1 MTELGLLDLRSEESV
16 YIARDKLRRALECLQ
31 LSRMRSDY
39 MLTGFYSLCQL
50 VRQSTVHHALPVGFD
65 NEALCFVVHVEGGWA
80 KQSLSAFFDVQQVLP
95 DGAVQLEF
103 RVGHQEVDCILQVKN
118 IFNEQTRDE
127 LMSVLTVSNAELAA
141 HKQGLEQEVDRRAMA
156 LQQSEMQSK
165 AVIEGA
171 PIAVILLDQDC
182 CVTDWNRAA
191 ELTFGFAAAEVV
203 GLKLQSLI
211 HIEGDGDL
219 PLVLDRGLSEVTS
232 RITTARFWELLARNR
247 SGSLL
252 PIEVGM
258 TVLNMDGHCSGTLF
272 ARDISQRKIVEQELQ
287 LAKTRAEEA
296 ASVKSSFLA
305 NMSHEIRTPMNAV
318 IGLSH
323 LALKAE
329 MPPKQRDYLSKIHH
343 AGTSLLGIINDILD
357 FSKIEAGKLNIE
369 LAPFEL
375 ETVLNNVCTVT
386 TQKVFEKGLEFV
398 IHHPED
404 IPPCLVGDSLRL
416 SQIMINLVN
425 NAVKFTEA
433 GDVEITITCLE
444 RNQEQVQ
451 LEFRVRDTGIGMTP
465 EQIGKLFMPFTQAD
479 SSTTRKFGGTGL
491 GLSISKRLV
500 ELMGGRIWAESQSGV
515 GSHFVF
521 TAWFGVEEKEIR
533 KRAVPNEINNMR
545 VLVVD
550 DHEHARL
557 AIIEVL
563 KRFDVRIENVGSGQ
577 GAVEL
582 SIAAQQ
588 RGDPFGLI
596 LLDWQM
602 PHMDGA
608 QAAQKIQEALPQGG
622 PKIVIVTAFD
632 REDIY
637 VQAQTLNISA
647 VLTKPVNASSL
658 TDCLISLFAR
668 DDDEALS
675 NKEPQDEEGAGL
687 KGMRVLLTED
697 NPINQQIATEL
708 LAMVGVE
715 VVVANHGQEAL
726 DRLEEFGPT
735 YFETILMDMQMPV
748 MDGYE
753 ASKRIRADARYSH
766 IPLVAMTAHAMVE
779 ERARCLDLGMNDHVS
794 KPIDPMQLFSC
805 LKHWRITSPSGVTT
819 PLLVEA
825 VVECV
830 DVLARPTAEKN
841 LEMPVAV
848 ALQTTP
854 AVVAPAPVA
863 EAPAAPAAQATFVEL
878 EVTVGLGFVM
888 NNPSLYLRMLKQF
901 SGSEGDCVMRINQ
914 ALLNNELEP
923 ALRFAHTL
931 KGLSATL
938 GGVKVAAIAGRIE
951 SAISHGGGINEVK
964 EDLLILDT
972 HLNVL
977 MHEVMVY
984 INGEDAFANAPKPSG
999 KMPIKE
1005 LQNLLTWLERL
1016 LNDMDA
1022 EALTV
1027 MGKYG
1032 DAMSDFFDPAEFAA
1046 FRIALERFNFGEA
1059 LPILQKM
1066 NAGLKVV

>member
-1 MTELGLLDLRSEESV
+1 MTELGLLDLRSEEGV
-16 YIARDKLRRALECLQ
+16 FIARDKLRRALECLQ
-31 LSRMRSDY
+31 LNRMRSDFL
-39 MLTGFYSLCQL
+39 LTGFYSLCQF
-50 VRQSTVHHALPVGFD
+50 VRQSTSHHILPLGFD
-65 NEALCFVVHVEGGWA
+65 HDALSFEVRVEGGWV
-80 KQSLSAFFDVQQVLP
+80 KHTLSAFFDVQQLMP
-95 DGAVQLEF
+95 DGAVLLEF
-103 RVGHQEVDCILQVKN
+103 RVGIQKAESILQVKN
-118 IFNEQTRDE
+118 IINEQTRDE
-127 LMSVLTVSNAELAA
+127 LMSVLTESNAELAA
-141 HKQGLEQEVDRRAMA
+141 HKQGLEQEVDRRSMA

-191 ELTFGFAAAEVV
+191 ELTFGFAATEVV

-211 HIEGDGDL
+211 HIEGDGDF
-219 PLVLDRGLSEVTS
+219 PLVLERGLSEITS

-272 ARDISQRKIVEQELQ
+272 ARDISQRKLVEQELQ

-398 IHHPED
+398 IHNPED

-425 NAVKFTEA
+425 NAVKFTEV
-433 GDVEITITCLE
+433 GDVEITITCLD
-444 RNQEQVQ
+444 RNKEQVQ

-465 EQIGKLFMPFTQAD
+465 DQLGKLFMPFTQAD

-533 KRAVPNEINNMR
+533 KRAAPKEINNMR

-608 QAAQKIQEALPQGG
+608 QAAQKIQEALPQEG

-637 VQAQTLNISA
+637 VQAQTLNIGA

-668 DDDEALS
+668 DDDVALS
-675 NKEPQDEEGAGL
+675 NKEPQEEEGAGL
-687 KGMRVLLTED
+687 KKMRVLLTED

-735 YFETILMDMQMPV
+735 YFEAILMDMQMPV

-805 LKHWRITSPSGVTT
+805 LKHWRITSPSGVLT
-819 PLLVEA
+819 PLVLIAESVE
-825 VVECV
+825 
-830 DVLARPTAEKN
+830 VLAQPSAEKH
-841 LEMPVAV
+841 LEVPLAV
-848 ALQTTP
+848 PLE
-854 AVVAPAPVA
+854 APAPVVA
-863 EAPAAPAAQATFVEL
+863 QAPSLSAAVAQATFIEL
-878 EVTVGLGFVM
+878 EVKVGLGFVM

-901 SGSEGDCVMRINQ
+901 SSTEVDCVTRINQ

-938 GGVKVAAIAGRIE
+938 GGVAVAGIAGRIE

-964 EDLLILDT
+964 EDLLALDK

-977 MHEVMVY
+977 MHEVLIY
-984 INGEDAFANAPKPSG
+984 INGEDAFANAPKPVG
-999 KMPIKE
+999 KIPIKE
-1005 LQNLLTWLERL
+1005 LQNLLIWLERL

-1027 MGKYG
+1027 MSKYG

>member
-1 MTELGLLDLRSEESV
+1 MTELGLLDLRSEEAV
-16 YIARDKLRRALECLQ
+16 YLARDKLRRALECLQ
-31 LSRMRSDY
+31 LDRMRSDY
-39 MLTGFYSLCQL
+39 LLTGFYSLCQF
-50 VRQSTVHHALPVGFD
+50 VRQSTLNHTLPLGFD

-80 KQSLSAFFDVQQVLP
+80 KQSLSAFFDVQQVLS

-103 RVGHQEVDCILQVKN
+103 RIGHQDVASVLRVKN
-118 IFNEQTRDE
+118 ILNEQTRDE

-398 IHHPED
+398 IHNPED
-404 IPPCLVGDSLRL
+404 VPPCLVGDSLRL

-425 NAVKFTEA
+425 NAVKFTEK

-465 EQIGKLFMPFTQAD
+465 EQLGKLFMPFTQAD

-521 TAWFGVEEKEIR
+521 TAWFGVEGKEIR
-533 KRAVPNEINNMR
+533 KRAAPKEINNMR

-550 DHEHARL
+550 DHEHARA

-563 KRFDVRIENVGSGQ
+563 KRFGVRVESVGSGQ

-608 QAAQKIQEALPQGG
+608 QAAQKIQEALPDAA

-637 VQAQTLNISA
+637 VQAQVLNIGA

-708 LAMVGVE
+708 LSMVGVD

-726 DRLEEFGPT
+726 DRLEELGPT
-735 YFETILMDMQMPV
+735 YFEAILMDMQMPV

-819 PLLVEA
+819 LLPV
-825 VVECV
+825 
-830 DVLARPTAEKN
+830 
-841 LEMPVAV
+841 VAV
-848 ALQTTP
+848 AEHVDVVPLTVEKTLGERGVTLPQAATEP
-854 AVVAPAPVA
+854 VLVVEQAAVPRI
-863 EAPAAPAAQATFVEL
+863 EL
-878 EVTVGLGFVM
+878 DVKVGLGFVM

-901 SGSEGDCVMRINQ
+901 SSSEGDCVARINQ

-938 GGVKVAAIAGRIE
+938 GGVTVAGVAGRIE

-964 EDLLILDT
+964 EDLLVLDK

-977 MHEVMVY
+977 MHEVLGY
-984 INGEDAFANAPKPSG
+984 INGEDAFANAPKPTG

-1005 LQNLLTWLERL
+1005 LQNLLVWLERL

-1027 MGKYG
+1027 MSKYG

-1046 FRIALERFNFGEA
+1046 FRIALERFNFSDA

>member
-1 MTELGLLDLRSEESV
+1 MTELGLLELHSEESV

-50 VRQSTVHHALPVGFD
+50 VRQSTVHHTLPVGFES
-65 NEALCFVVHVEGGWA
+65 EALCFMVHVEGGWV
-80 KQSLSAFFDVQQVLP
+80 KHTLSAFFDVQQILP

-103 RVGHQEVDCILQVKN
+103 RVGHQEIDCIMRVKS
-118 IFNEQTRDE
+118 ILNEQTRDE

-191 ELTFGFAAAEVV
+191 ELTFGFATTEVV

-272 ARDISQRKIVEQELQ
+272 ARDISQRKIVEQELK

-398 IHHPED
+398 IHNPED

-425 NAVKFTEA
+425 NAVKFTEK

-465 EQIGKLFMPFTQAD
+465 EQLGKLFMPFTQAD

-521 TAWFGVEEKEIR
+521 TAWFGVEGKEIR
-533 KRAVPNEINNMR
+533 KRAAPKEINNMR

-550 DHEHARL
+550 DHEHARA

-563 KRFDVRIENVGSGQ
+563 KRFGVRVESVGSGQ

-608 QAAQKIQEALPQGG
+608 QAAQKIQEALPDAT

-637 VQAQTLNISA
+637 VQAQVLNIGA

-668 DDDEALS
+668 DDDKVLS
-675 NKEPQDEEGAGL
+675 SKAPQEEESAGL

-726 DRLEEFGPT
+726 DRLEEFGAN
-735 YFETILMDMQMPV
+735 YFEAILMDMQMPV

-766 IPLVAMTAHAMVE
+766 IPLIAMTAHAMVE

-805 LKHWRITSPSGVTT
+805 LKHWRITSSSGVVT
-819 PLLVEA
+819 PL
-825 VVECV
+825 VVAAESEE
-830 DVLARPTAEKN
+830 VLAQKH
-841 LEMPVAV
+841 LEVSVA
-848 ALQTTP
+848 APLQATP
-854 AVVAPAPVA
+854 ALVAPAQAPS
-863 EAPAAPAAQATFVEL
+863 APAAPATFVEL

-888 NNPSLYLRMLKQF
+888 NNPSLYLRILKQF
-901 SGSEGDCVMRINQ
+901 RGSEGDCVMRINQ
-914 ALLNNELEP
+914 ALLHNELEP

-938 GGVKVAAIAGRIE
+938 GGVTVAGIAGRIE

-964 EDLLILDT
+964 EDLLILDM

-977 MHEVMVY
+977 MHEVLIY
-984 INGEDAFANAPKPSG
+984 INGEDTFANAPKPEG
-999 KMPIKE
+999 KMPVKE
-1005 LQNLLTWLERL
+1005 LQNVLVWLERL
-1016 LNDMDA
+1016 LSDMDA

-1032 DAMSDFFDPAEFAA
+1032 DAMSGFFDPAEFAA
-1046 FRIALERFNFGEA
+1046 FRIALERFDFAEA

>member
-1 MTELGLLDLRSEESV
+1 MTELGVLDLRSEEGV
-16 YIARDKLRRALECLQ
+16 FIARDKLRRALGCLK
-31 LSRMRSDY
+31 LNRMRSDFL
-39 MLTGFYSLCQL
+39 LTGFYSLCQF
-50 VRQSTVHHALPVGFD
+50 VRQSTLNHLLPVGMD
-65 NEALCFVVHVEGGWA
+65 GDALCFLVQSEGGWA
-80 KQSLSAFFDVQQVLP
+80 KHSLSAFFDVQNTLS
-95 DGAVQLEF
+95 DGTVQLAF
-103 RVGHQEVDCILQVKN
+103 RIDHQDPDAILQVKN
-118 IFNEQTRDE
+118 IVNEQTRDE

-141 HKQGLEQEVDRRAMA
+141 HKQGLEQEVGRRAMA

-171 PIAVILLDQDC
+171 PIAVILLDKDC

-219 PLVLDRGLSEVTS
+219 PLVLERGLSEVTS

-258 TVLNMDGHCSGTLF
+258 TVLSMDGHCSGTLF

-287 LAKTRAEEA
+287 LAKTKAEEA

-369 LAPFEL
+369 IAPFDL

-398 IHHPED
+398 IHNPVD
-404 IPPCLVGDSLRL
+404 IPPCLLGDSLRL

-425 NAVKFTEA
+425 NAVKFTET
-433 GDVEITITCLE
+433 GEVEITIRCME
-444 RNQEQVQ
+444 KNHEQTQ
-451 LEFRVRDTGIGMTP
+451 LEFRVRDTGIGMTQ
-465 EQIGKLFMPFTQAD
+465 EQLGKLFMPFTQAD

-500 ELMGGRIWAESQSGV
+500 ELMGGRIWAESESGI
-515 GSHFVF
+515 GSQFVF
-521 TAWFGVEEKEIR
+521 TAWFGVEHKEIR
-533 KRAVPNEINNMR
+533 TRAIPAEINNMR

-563 KRFDVRIENVGSGQ
+563 KRFSVRIEHVGSGQ

-582 SIAAQQ
+582 CSAAHQ
-588 RGDPFGLI
+588 RGDPFGLV

-602 PHMDGA
+602 PIMDGA
-608 QAAQKIQEALPQGG
+608 QAAKKIQEVLENDT
-622 PKIVIVTAFD
+622 PKMVIVTAFD

-637 VQAQTLNISA
+637 IQAQSLNISA
-647 VLTKPVNASSL
+647 ILTKPVNSSSL
-658 TDCLISLFAR
+658 TDCLISIFA
-668 DDDEALS
+668 DDDVSDAQAA
-675 NKEPQDEEGAGL
+675 PRDEEEVGL

-708 LAMVGVE
+708 LSSVGVD
-715 VVVANHGQEAL
+715 VVVANHGKEAL
-726 DRLEEFGPT
+726 EKLESMGDIHFDA
-735 YFETILMDMQMPV
+735 ILMDMQMPV

-753 ASKRIRADARYSH
+753 ASKHIRADARYSH
-766 IPLVAMTAHAMVE
+766 IPLIAMTAHAMVE

-794 KPIDPMQLFSC
+794 KPIDPIQFFEC
-805 LKHWRITSPSGVTT
+805 LKHWRVTAPDGKPKLLKTSVVSAEITL
-819 PLLVEA
+819 PLQA
-825 VVECV
+825 
-830 DVLARPTAEKN
+830 A
-841 LEMPVAV
+841 
-848 ALQTTP
+848 P
-854 AVVAPAPVA
+854 APASAAFVPPPLSQVVAPVVTP
-863 EAPAAPAAQATFVEL
+863 APATPAGRQEL
-878 EVTVGLGFVM
+878 DVKVGLGYVL

-901 SGSEGDCVMRINQ
+901 CGSESDCVQRTHA
-914 ALLNNELEP
+914 ALLANELEP
-923 ALRFAHTL
+923 ALRFSHTL

-938 GGVKVAAIAGRIE
+938 GGTRVSEIAGRIE
-951 SAISHGGGINEVK
+951 SAISHGGGLNEVR
-964 EDLLILDT
+964 EDLLLLEK
-972 HLNVL
+972 HLSVL
-977 MHEVMVY
+977 MREVNEY
-984 INGEDAFANAPKPSG
+984 INGEDPFANAPAPSG
-999 KMPIKE
+999 RMPVKE
-1005 LQNLLTWLERL
+1005 LQNLLSWLERL
-1016 LNDMDA
+1016 LMDMDA

-1032 DAMSDFFDPAEFAA
+1032 DAMADFFDPAEFAA
-1046 FRIALERFNFGEA
+1046 FRIALEKFNFGDA
-1059 LPILQKM
+1059 LPILQRM
-1066 NAGLKVV
+1066 SSSITVS